1 MRSASPTRT
10 AIRSKTAAARA
21 GSVDDDLQH
30 GADPMQN
37 VERTRSPSPVL
48 PLNHHVLVCITLLGA
63 LLGAACRSKAGEDG
77 VAVPDEGAAAS
88 TGAPATS
95 APAASTP
102 TASPAQPANGR
113 TVDVQMVG
121 DASGYRFVP
130 ATVTIKVGDT
140 VRWTNVSGGP
150 HDVTFWS
157 DSMPSGAASRLQ
169 ASMTQTTA
177 PLTGPLLTAPNA
189 TYTISF
195 AGASAGAYGY
205 YCTPHLALGMK
216 GKIVVQ

>member
-1 MRSASPTRT
+1 
-10 AIRSKTAAARA
+10 
-21 GSVDDDLQH
+21 
-30 GADPMQN
+30 MQN
-37 VERTRSPSPVL
+37 VEHTRAPSFVR
-48 PLNHHVLVCITLLGA
+48 PLHRRAVVCVTLLGA
-63 LLGAACRSKAGEDG
+63 LLGAACRSKAGADG

-88 TGAPATS
+88 PG
-95 APAASTP
+95 APAASP
-102 TASPAQPANGR
+102 PAASTSAANSARPANGR
-113 TVDVQMVG
+113 TIDVQMVG

-157 DSMPSGAASRLQ
+157 DSIPAGAASGLQ
-169 ASMTQTTA
+169 ARMTQTTA
-177 PLTGPLLTAPNA
+177 PLTGPLLSAPNA

-195 AGASAGAYGY
+195 AGAPAGTYGY

-216 GKIVVQ
+216 AKIVVEQ